1 MLKLLGNRLKD
12 HHNEGDN
19 RVSVR
24 LKGFVMSSV
33 GIAILAA
40 GKGTRLKIDRSKAL
54 CPALGKSLVDYVI
67 NESQKFSELAA
78 VKCHFTAVIGHKKE
92 QVQKHIEEQFP
103 GKCSFA
109 WQKEQKGT
117 ADALRA
123 YFDECPD
130 NWKHDFTFVCCA
142 DTPLLESETFHRMWN
157 EMQSNTKLKACAG
170 TFRTQTPT
178 GYGRILRGK
187 SGFRIVEE
195 KDANQDERK
204 INEVNSGFYL
214 VKTDYL
220 KEHLSKIGNNNKSG
234 EFYLTDIFGQ
244 VEEVLALEYTDS
256 SVFLGVN
263 TLQQLEEVTQVL
275 RQRKSNR
282 LMNEGVMM
290 LDAASTYIDWDVLIG
305 AESVIYP
312 GVNLFGKTNIS
323 NSVTIETGAVLKDST
338 IEAGST
344 IFAYSHLEKVTVRK
358 GAQVGPFARL
368 RPDSDVGEG
377 AKIGNF
383 VEVKKSK
390 LSAGVKV
397 SHLSYVG
404 DAEIDKDTN
413 IGCGFITCN
422 YDGVNKHKTKIGK
435 NVFVGSDV
443 QVVAPIEIGD
453 NSFVAAGST
462 ITKNVPEGAFAIA
475 RSSQSTKEGLAIRFL
490 KAKKP

>member
-1 MLKLLGNRLKD
+1 
-12 HHNEGDN
+12 
-19 RVSVR
+19 
-24 LKGFVMSSV
+24 MSSV

-67 NESQKFSELAA
+67 AESMKFASVAG
-78 VKCHFTAVIGHKKE
+78 VKSHYTAVVGHKKE
-92 QVQKHIEEQFP
+92 EVQKHINEQYP
-103 GKCSFA
+103 GQFSFA

-130 NWKHDFTFVCCA
+130 NWKHPFTFVCCA
-142 DTPLLESETFHRMWN
+142 DTPLLEAETFLRMWK
-157 EMQSNTKLKACAG
+157 EMQSNPSLKACAG
-170 TFRTQTPT
+170 TFQAIVPT

-187 SGFRIVEE
+187 NGFRIVEE
-195 KDANQDERK
+195 KDATEAERK
-204 INEVNSGFYL
+204 ITEVNSGFYL
-214 VKTDYL
+214 ARTDYL

-234 EFYLTDIFGQ
+234 EFYLTDIFEQ
-244 VEEVLALEYTDS
+244 TAEVSALGFSDG

-263 TLQQLEEVTQVL
+263 TLQQLEEITQVL
-275 RQRKSNR
+275 RKRKLIN
-282 LMNEGVMM
+282 LMSEGVMM
-290 LDAASTYIDWDVLIG
+290 LDASSTYIDWEVTIG

-312 GVNLFGKTNIS
+312 GVNLFGKTK
-323 NSVTIETGAVLKDST
+323 VGPGVMIETGAVLKNST
-338 IEAGST
+338 IESGAMVL
-344 IFAYSHLEKVTVRK
+344 AYSHLEQVIVRK
-358 GAQVGPFARL
+358 GAHVGPFARL
-368 RPDSDVGEG
+368 RPDSDIGEG

-390 LSAGVKV
+390 LHSGVKV

-404 DAEIDKDTN
+404 DAEINENTN

-443 QVVAPIEIGD
+443 QVIAPLEIGD

-462 ITKNVPEGAFAIA
+462 ITKDVPGGAFAIA
-475 RSSQSTKEGLAIRFL
+475 RSNQSTKEGLAHRFL
-490 KAKKP
+490 KSKKP